1 MARTIEIGQ
10 TITVSNLAQQLELP
24 AASLISELVKNG
36 VMLTL
41 NERIDFDTV
50 SILIEELGLDVKVKQ
65 KDVATVVI
73 DKERVGA
80 VSETRP
86 PVVAVMGHVDHGKT
100 SLLDKIRGSDR
111 VATEAGGITQHI
123 SAQQVVHKDRKITF
137 LDTPGHEAFAAV
149 REHGAVLTD
158 LIVLI
163 VAADDGI
170 KDQTVEAIRF
180 AKKSGVK
187 IVVAISKMDLPTA
200 NIHLVKQQLAE
211 HELLAEELGG
221 QTICVPVSSKTGE
234 GIEELLDMILLSA
247 DIDDLQADSRGT
259 ASGLVIESSMKQ
271 GLGPAAVVLV
281 QEGILRKGDFLV
293 AGGAWGKVRLLQDMA
308 SKPVDQATA
317 STPVTV
323 SGFKTLPEFG
333 MAFEVFDTEKAAKRQ
348 ADSVARQ
355 HDFKSTG
362 MSSREL
368 LRIIDRRAEIKEHNA
383 IIKADVRGSLTA
395 VLDGLKS
402 LDTDEVA
409 TRIVDSGV
417 GSLGESDISKANI
430 SQATVYCFNINV
442 SVAMRRLA
450 AQAGVDLRTYSV
462 IYELLADIKAA
473 LEKLLPPEIITVERG
488 SLQIKGIFKTS
499 RKELICGGKVVKGT
513 LKLPSTVRILR
524 SGEKLAE
531 AEVESLAKGQ
541 TAVQEV
547 ANGEMCGVKLATQTK
562 INLKEDDVL
571 EFYHLETKERQL

>member
-10 TITVSNLAQQLELP
+10 TITVSSLAQQLELP
-24 AASLISELVKNG
+24 ATSLISELIKNG

-50 SILIEELGLDVKVKQ
+50 SILIGELGLDVKVKQ
-65 KDVATVVI
+65 KDAAAVVVG
-73 DKERVGA
+73 KKRVGA
-80 VSETRP
+80 VNEARP

-100 SLLDKIRGSDR
+100 SLLDKIGGSNR
-111 VATEAGGITQHI
+111 VSVEAGGITQHI
-123 SAQQVVHKDRKITF
+123 SVQQVVHKDRKITF

-163 VAADDGI
+163 VAADDGV

-187 IVVAISKMDLPTA
+187 TVVAISKMDLPTA

-211 HELLAEELGG
+211 HDLLAEDLGG
-221 QTICVPVSSKTGE
+221 QTICVPISSKTGE

-247 DIDDLQADSRGT
+247 DIDDLQADSRGS
-259 ASGLVIESSMKQ
+259 ASGLVVESSMKQ

-281 QEGILRKGDFLV
+281 QEGILKKGDFLA
-293 AGGAWGKVRLLQDMA
+293 AGAAWGKVRLLQDMS
-308 SKPVDQATA
+308 SKTVEQAAA

-333 MAFEVFDTEKAAKRQ
+333 TAFEIFGTEKEARKQ
-348 ADSVARQ
+348 ADSAARQ

-368 LRIIDRRAEIKEHNA
+368 LRIIDRRAEVREHNA
-383 IIKADVRGSLTA
+383 IIKADVRGSLIA

-417 GSLGESDISKANI
+417 GNLSENDISKARI

-462 IYELLADIKAA
+462 IYELLADIKIA
-473 LEKLLPPEIITVERG
+473 LGKLLPPEIIKIERG
-488 SLQIKGIFKTS
+488 SLQIKGIFKTT
-499 RKELICGGKVVKGT
+499 RKELICGGKVVKGA
-513 LKLPSTVRILR
+513 LSLPSMVRILR
-524 SGEKLAE
+524 AGKKLAE

-541 TAVQEV
+541 KEVQEI
-547 ANGEMCGVKLATQTK
+547 ANGEMCGARLATQAK
-562 INLKEDDVL
+562 VNLKEDDVL
-571 EFYHLETKERQL
+571 EFYHLEEKERQL